1 MTTHSIK
8 VIKKKTTPSL
18 IRIREE
24 LISLDQPKIMGI
36 LNITEDSFYDG
47 GKNNSLKKAL
57 NHTEKMIEEGAT
69 FIDIGVA
76 TSKPGS
82 TLIQPEKE
90 LELLLPFLS
99 QLIKR
104 FPNTHFSIDTYN
116 SEVAKTS
123 LDMGVSMINDISG
136 GILDPEMFEVVAQHP
151 VPYVMMHMQGT
162 PENMQLN
169 PRYDNVVTDV
179 SLFFSSQLKKATNA
193 GIQDVLID
201 PGFGFGKKTEHNFQL
216 LKNISHLSMLKCP
229 ILMGVS
235 RKSMIYKTLE
245 ISPREA
251 LNGTTALHAWG
262 LERGVQILRVHDVKE
277 AKECIDLWSALQMF

>member
-1 MTTHSIK
+1 LTTHSIK

-216 LKNISHLSMLKCP
+216 LKNISHLSLLKCP

>member
-1 MTTHSIK
+1 LTTHSIK

-82 TLIQPEKE
+82 TLVQPEKE

-277 AKECIDLWSALQMF
+277 AKECIGLWSALQMF

>member
-1 MTTHSIK
+1 LTTHSIK